1 LENFKA
7 LVDSRKKKLMGS
19 TLAIWILGLVV
30 ERILLRFLYGKDH
43 AYQLLFTFALVLIF
57 GDLTRMVWGSNVL
70 SVPVPQGLNGAT
82 DLGVVEYP
90 SYLLFLSFAG
100 VTIAAGLWFL
110 TQKTRWGRQ
119 IRAATQDREML
130 AALGL
135 NVPFIYA
142 SVFFLGSALAGLGR
156 ALHAPRIGLLP
167 SMDATVIVTCFI
179 IVIIGGLGSLW
190 GALLGA
196 LIIGL
201 YPKLT
206 VFENMQAALIA
217 HHRMEYRFFTLA
229 QKLFRDEALELLA
242 AVGMAEDADRVA
254 GTLAYGRQKQL
265 ELAVGLASE
274 PNFLL
279 LDEPTAG
286 MSGPETRQAI
296 DLIAR
301 ITGERKLTLLFTE
314 HDMEVVFGIAD
325 RISVL

>member
-1 LENFKA
+1 MNLFIIAAGLTIVLGVLRILNFAHGSLYMLGAYVSFTLTKGLMGITGSFWLA
-7 LVDSRKKKLMGS
+7 VMGS
-19 TLAIWILGLVV
+19 TLAIGILGLVV

-57 GDLTRMVWGSNVL
+57 GDLTRMAWGSNVL
-70 SVPVPQGLNGAT
+70 SVPVPEELNGAI
-82 DLGVVEYP
+82 DLGVVQYP
-90 SYLLFLSFAG
+90 NYLLFLSFAG

-142 SVFFLGSALAGLGR
+142 SVFFLGSALAGLGG

-167 SMDATVIVTCFI
+167 TMDATVIVTCFI

-201 YPKLT
+201 LDAFGS
-206 VFENMQAALIA
+206 VFFPDLRIA
-217 HHRMEYRFFTLA
+217 VVYV
-229 QKLFRDEALELLA
+229 LLM
-242 AVGMAEDADRVA
+242 AV
-254 GTLAYGRQKQL
+254 
-265 ELAVGLASE
+265 LAVRPWGL
-274 PNFLL
+274 
-279 LDEPTAG
+279 
-286 MSGPETRQAI
+286 
-296 DLIAR
+296 
-301 ITGERKLTLLFTE
+301 
-314 HDMEVVFGIAD
+314 FG
-325 RISVL
+325 RPGSL

>member
-1 LENFKA
+1 MSFSFAITQFLNGISSGMNLFIIAAGLTIVLGVLRILNFAHGSLYMLGAYVSFTLTKA
-7 LVDSRKKKLMGS
+7 FMGITGSFWLAVAGS
-19 TLAIWILGLVV
+19 TLAIGILGLVV

-57 GDLTRMVWGSNVL
+57 GDLTRMAWGSNVL
-70 SVPVPQGLNGAT
+70 SVPVPQELNGAT
-82 DLGVVEYP
+82 DLGVVQYP
-90 SYLLFLSFAG
+90 NYLLFLSFAG

-142 SVFFLGSALAGLGR
+142 SVFFLGSALAGLGG

-167 SMDATVIVTCFI
+167 TMDATVIVTCFI

-201 YPKLT
+201 LDSFGS
-206 VFENMQAALIA
+206 VFFPEFRIA
-217 HHRMEYRFFTLA
+217 VVYVLLMAVLPVRPWG
-229 QKLFRDEALELLA
+229 LF
-242 AVGMAEDADRVA
+242 
-254 GTLAYGRQKQL
+254 GRPGSL
-265 ELAVGLASE
+265 
-274 PNFLL
+274 
-279 LDEPTAG
+279 
-286 MSGPETRQAI
+286 
-296 DLIAR
+296 
-301 ITGERKLTLLFTE
+301 
-314 HDMEVVFGIAD
+314 
-325 RISVL
+325 